1 MAPSPRRAAI
11 EDTFRSL
18 GGVMAW
24 LHSRLRSTFSEDGI
38 SMGQMGILRVI
49 MKHGSATSK
58 ELADAL
64 QVTTG
69 DVTGLVDKL
78 EKAGLVT
85 RRRSTRDRRVVHVEP
100 TPKAHARFK
109 ELRDASIEQISQA
122 FQGWSLAEIRDFER
136 LLRKIA
142 SGPGRAASRGARR
155 GGLGASRLPP

>member
-1 MAPSPRRAAI
+1 MTEFLGDPMAPSPRRVAI

-18 GGVMAW
+18 GSVMAW
-24 LHSRLRSTFSEDGI
+24 LHTCLRSTFSEDGV

-49 MKHGSATSK
+49 MKHGSATPK

-85 RRRSTRDRRVVHVEP
+85 RRRSTSDRRVVHVEP
-100 TPKAHARFK
+100 TRKAQARFR
-109 ELRDASIEQISQA
+109 ELRDASIEQISRA
-122 FQGWSLAEIRDFER
+122 FEGWSLSEIRDFER
-136 LLRKIA
+136 LLTKIA
-142 SGPGRAASRGARR
+142 SGPRGAASRP
-155 GGLGASRLPP
+155 LQH